1 MTLLQIKIADEL
13 NEAIRT
19 KASTYGVPAS
29 SLIRI
34 VLTKSFLENKS
45 EELKAGNVFNADR
58 DNAGQGLK
66 IDDMIDML

>member
-1 MTLLQIKIADEL
+1 MNLLQLRIDDKLNNAIK
-13 NEAIRT
+13 T

-34 VLTKSFLENKS
+34 VLTKSFLEDT
-45 EELKAGNVFNADR
+45 AGNVFNADR
-58 DNAGQGLK
+58 DNHGQGIK